1 MEASDI
7 PSPVVQRR
15 RLRTELRRVRLDAGL
30 TQDQVATA
38 MDWSLSKLIRIENGS
53 VNISTNDLRAILAY
67 YKITDEKRISELITI
82 SRAARERS
90 WWSSYSDSVSP
101 RLLQLIEYE
110 TAALIARNF
119 QPLLIPGM
127 LQTDE
132 YARISLEQLA
142 PPQMPGDRVD
152 ALFNVRMKRQEL
164 LRRSDAPL
172 QFFIMDEAVIRRVVG
187 GEGIMRRQ
195 LQHVAEVSEMPNV
208 TVEVVPFSAGLFSG
222 LQSQFLMYEFPDAA
236 DDDVLYLEDQRG
248 NLLIRDDQ
256 DEVLSFREK
265 FEQLRGGS
273 LGPNGSIEF
282 IRSVVEEL
290 K

>member
-15 RLRTELRRVRLDAGL
+15 RLRTELRRARLDAGL

-38 MDWSLSKLIRIENGS
+38 MEWSLSKLIRIENGS
-53 VNISTNDLRAILAY
+53 VSISANDLRAILAY
-67 YKITDEKRISELITI
+67 YKITDEKRVSDLLAI

-110 TAALIARNF
+110 TAAFIARNF

-127 LQTDE
+127 LQTAE
-132 YARISLEQLA
+132 YARVTIGQLALPQAPAEQLN
-142 PPQMPGDRVD
+142 

-164 LRRSDAPL
+164 LRRADAPL
-172 QFFIMDEAVIRRVVG
+172 QFFIMDEAVIRRIVG
-187 GEGIMRRQ
+187 GEEVMRRQ
-195 LQHVAEVSEMPNV
+195 LQHVVEVSEMPQV
-208 TVEVVPFSAGLFSG
+208 TIEVIPFSAGLFPG
-222 LQSQFLMYEFPDAA
+222 LQSQFLIYEFSDAV
-236 DDDVLYLEDQRG
+236 DDDVLYLEDGRG
-248 NLLIRDDQ
+248 NVLIRDDQ
-256 DEVLSFREK
+256 DEVLSFREQ
-265 FEQLRGGS
+265 FEQLRAGS
-273 LGPNGSIEF
+273 LGPEGSVEF
-282 IRSVVEEL
+282 IRSVAEEL